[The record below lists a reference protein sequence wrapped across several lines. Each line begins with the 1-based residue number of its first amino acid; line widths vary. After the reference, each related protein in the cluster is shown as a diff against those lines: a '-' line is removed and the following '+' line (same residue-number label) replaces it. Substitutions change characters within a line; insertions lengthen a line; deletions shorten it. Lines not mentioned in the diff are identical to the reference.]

1 MDELILRKVKTFTK
15 GSRIQFKRT
24 IWKIHFYFHW
34 AIYTGFHNDIASIV
48 HYKSKE
54 PFDGRPK
61 GVVSKENILTARNM
75 ETMRENNDLDKIF
88 PPFPVS
94 EILKKAEACVGQAGY
109 NVISNNCEH
118 FVNFVR
124 YGEHY
129 SEQIILFVQGWNIF
143 ITLIIYC
150 LSFYENMI
158 YDKFL
163 YIDLILIGILQ
174 FRICEKVTF
183 IVPLLRVATQL
194 RLIIYSTHW
203 ILAVLLVPLVLF
215 TAYHH

>member
-1 MDELILRKVKTFTK
+1 MDELILRKARTFTTA
-15 GSRIQFKRT
+15 SRIQFKRKFW
-24 IWKIHFYFHW
+24 IIHFYSHW
-34 AIYTGFHNDIASIV
+34 AIYMGFHNDIASIV

-61 GVVSKENILTARNM
+61 SVVSKENILTAGNL
-75 ETMRENNDLDKIF
+75 ETMTENNDLDKVF
-88 PPFPVS
+88 PRFPVS
-94 EILKKAEACVGQAGY
+94 EILRKAESYVGQAGY
-109 NVISNNCEH
+109 NLISNNCEH
-118 FVNFVR
+118 FVNIVR
-124 YGEHY
+124 YGKHY
-129 SEQIILFVQGWNIF
+129 SEQIILFVQVWNIV

-150 LSFYENMI
+150 LSLYENMI
-158 YDKFL
+158 YDIFL

-174 FRICEKVTF
+174 FWICEKVTF

-215 TAYHH
+215 TGYYH